1 MFSFCYIE
9 VSIGKLLQQC
19 GITLGAKDVSEKL
32 RDNIAGNPRKHST
45 LTFYQIEHLKNEVSL
60 ILPSSIAR
68 NS

>member
-32 RDNIAGNPRKHST
+32 RDNIAGNLRKHS
-45 LTFYQIEHLKNEVSL
+45 LLLFDGKMLRIVFSL
-60 ILPSSIAR
+60 RL
-68 NS
+68 